1 MTANGSIAT
10 PVLATAVSVVAVT
23 LVLTSVF
30 SSNHR
35 VFAQDVSK
43 VGTNAADFLQVDVGA
58 RAMAMGG
65 AFVAM
70 ADDASALY
78 WNPAGL
84 AGMRGSEFIATHT
97 EWLGDLKFDYLGI
110 ALNFGGGV
118 AGISVTYLSV
128 PDMVVRTLDR
138 QQGTGETFS
147 AADMALGL
155 SYGRAV
161 TDRFSIGVTGK
172 YIQQRVWHSQATAFA
187 LDIGTTFRTDFIGG
201 LTIGATIYNF
211 GTDMKLN
218 GRDLRTFVDPDP
230 TALGNNS
237 RIPVN
242 YELDSFSLPLNF
254 QFGITSTLV
263 NTRMNRLTF
272 NLDALHPN
280 ANKESLNVGGEYGF
294 QERVF
299 LRAGFRG
306 LFLDEG
312 EGGLSAGLAVHQQ
325 LFQGGIA
332 KLEYAYRDGGR
343 LGALH
348 VIGFGLTF

>member
-1 MTANGSIAT
+1 MMANRSIPTLMLLTTLTA
-10 PVLATAVSVVAVT
+10 
-23 LVLTSVF
+23 LVLTS
-30 SSNHR
+30 NR
-35 VFAQDVSK
+35 RALAQDVSK
-43 VGTNAADFLQVDVGA
+43 VGTNAADFLQIDVGA

-84 AGMRGSEFIATHT
+84 ASMRQSELIASHS
-97 EWLGDLKFDYLGI
+97 EWLGDLKFDYLGV
-110 ALNFGGGV
+110 ALKAGGGV
-118 AGISVTYLSV
+118 AGISLTYFSV
-128 PDMVVRTLDR
+128 PDMIVRTIDR
-138 QQGTGETFS
+138 QQGTGETFN

-172 YIQQRVWHSQATAFA
+172 YIQQRVWHSTATAFA
-187 LDIGTTFRTDFIGG
+187 LDIGTRFRTDFIGG
-201 LTIGATIYNF
+201 LTIAASIYNF
-211 GTDMKLN
+211 GTDMKLD

-230 TALGNNS
+230 TSLGNNS

-254 QFGITSTLV
+254 QFGISSTLV
-263 NTRMNRLTF
+263 KTRMNRLTI
-272 NLDALHPN
+272 NIDGLHPN
-280 ANKESLNVGGEYGF
+280 ANNESINIGGEYGF

-299 LRAGFRG
+299 LRAGYKA
-306 LFLDEG
+306 LFLDEA
-312 EGGLSAGLAVHQQ
+312 EGGLSGGLAVHQQ
-325 LFQGGIA
+325 LFQGGIG
-332 KLEYAYRDGGR
+332 KLEYAFRDGGR
-343 LGALH
+343 LGVLH

>member
-1 MTANGSIAT
+1 MMANRFISLVMLI
-10 PVLATAVSVVAVT
+10 LATAT
-23 LVLTSVF
+23 MNNRVL
-30 SSNHR
+30 
-35 VFAQDVSK
+35 AQEVSK
-43 VGTNAADFLQVDVGA
+43 VGTNAADFLQIDVGA

-65 AFVAM
+65 AFVAL
-70 ADDASALY
+70 ANDASALY

-84 AGMRGSEFIATHT
+84 SAMAGSELIATHT
-97 EWLGDLKFDYLGI
+97 EWLGDLKFDYLGV
-110 ALNFGGGV
+110 ALDVGGGV
-118 AGISVTYLSV
+118 AGVSLTYFSV

-138 QQGTGETFS
+138 QEGTGETFS

-201 LTIGATIYNF
+201 LIIAATVYNF
-211 GTDMKLN
+211 GTDMKLD

-237 RIPVN
+237 RIPAN

-254 QFGITSTLV
+254 QFGISSTLV
-263 NTRMNRLTF
+263 NTRMNRVTL

-280 ANKESLNVGGEYGF
+280 ANNESVNLGGEYGF

-299 LRAGFRG
+299 LRAGYRG
-306 LFLDEG
+306 LFLDEA
-312 EGGLSAGLAVHQQ
+312 EGGFSGGLAVHQQ
-325 LFQGGIA
+325 LFQGGIG
-332 KLEYAYRDGGR
+332 KLEYAFRDGGR